1 MSPNPEAKRTPRT
14 ELMEEIKVIL
24 LEGGKRPSHQAR
36 DELDAKGIK
45 VTAVQDLAAG
55 LAVLEADRN
64 HAVLLDLDLYRAGI
78 EAVQKIHIMFPD
90 AAVIVMASLE
100 RLSVVDEA
108 LRQGAWDFVIKQ
120 PDLSHLQE
128 IPQAISRSDERKRL
142 KAEAER
148 YQEEAKKF
156 QEETGRLQ
164 AEIERYR
171 EEATRLQAEAER
183 YQEEI
188 KKVQAEAEHYRDEA
202 KRLQTEAAPHQEETG
217 RLQAEIER
225 YREEATRLLAE
236 AERYQE
242 EIKKP
247 QAEAEHYRDEA
258 KRLQTEAAS
267 HQEETGRLQAETK
280 RLQEEVRHLQSALQ
294 ESRDDRPK
302 EQAVDEVLADI
313 AEDLKS
319 PLAAIIGYLEIA
331 STIGPDRAEPNQI
344 LSIQRIGAL
353 ARRLFDLVMN
363 HTGALDIEAGKFE
376 LQKSPFEIHQI
387 LEMAVQDKKGEADA
401 KKIEI
406 VLEAANDLPPIS
418 IDAVQIERAVEI
430 LIGNAINL
438 SPLGSTITVSSR
450 LQGNEVTIAVRD
462 SGGGIFK
469 EEIPLLFNRRKKL
482 RRRGADINTVGLFV
496 ARHIVGMHGGRID
509 VQSDPLEGTTLT
521 ISLPV

>member
-1 MSPNPEAKRTPRT
+1 MSRKPDSQEAVETDT
-14 ELMEEIKVIL
+14 VEEMKVIL
-24 LEGGKRPSHQAR
+24 LEGGKRPSNQTR
-36 DELDAKGIK
+36 NELDAKGIK
-45 VTAVQDLAAG
+45 ATAVQDLAAC
-55 LAVLEADRN
+55 LAALEAEKN

-128 IPQAISRSDERKRL
+128 IPQAISRSEERKRL
-142 KAEAER
+142 SAEAD
-148 YQEEAKKF
+148 
-156 QEETGRLQ
+156 
-164 AEIERYR
+164 RYR
-171 EEATRLQAEAER
+171 EEAKRLQAEAER

-188 KKVQAEAEHYRDEA
+188 KKLQAETERCQEEA
-202 KRLQTEAAPHQEETG
+202 RRLQTETAPHQEETS
-217 RLQAEIER
+217 RLQAE
-225 YREEATRLLAE
+225 A
-236 AERYQE
+236 Q
-242 EIKKP
+242 
-247 QAEAEHYRDEA
+247 
-258 KRLQTEAAS
+258 
-267 HQEETGRLQAETK
+267 
-280 RLQEEVRHLQSALQ
+280 RLQEEVRQLRSASQ
-294 ESRDDRPK
+294 ESREGTPK

-331 STIGPDRAEPNQI
+331 STISPDRAEPNQI
-344 LSIQRIGAL
+344 LSIQRIEAL

-387 LEMAVQDKKGEADA
+387 LEVAVQDKKGEASA

-418 IDAVQIERAVEI
+418 VDAVQIERAVKI
-430 LIGNAINL
+430 LISNAINL
-438 SPLGSTITVSSR
+438 SPLGGSVTVSSR
-450 LQGNEVTIAVRD
+450 LQGKEIAIAVRD
-462 SGGGIFK
+462 SGAGIFK
-469 EEIPLLFNRRKKL
+469 EEIPLLFDRRKKL
-482 RRRGADINTVGLFV
+482 RRRGADVNTVGLFV
-496 ARHIVGMHGGRID
+496 ARHIVSMHGGRID